1 MALTSGSKLGPYE
14 IVAPIGAGGM
24 GEVYR
29 ARDTRL
35 DRDVAIKVLPANLSS
50 DASLRQRLDR
60 EAKAVSRLS
69 HPNICTLH
77 DIGHQDGLDFLVMEL
92 VEGETLERRL
102 LSGPLPPDQVNR
114 VAAQIASALA
124 KAHKLGIIH
133 RDLKPG
139 NVMLTKNGAKLMD
152 FGLAKESSA
161 AQLTSSLTAMT
172 VESAKLTSEGMLV
185 GTFQYMAPEQLEGK
199 EADARTDIFAL
210 GELIYE
216 MATGKPAFAGKSRA
230 SLIAAIL
237 SSEPPSMSGLHSM
250 TPAGIERVVRK
261 CLAKDPDDRWQSA
274 SDLASELNWMVEGGS
289 QSGVASSTVSPD
301 RKKSAQFGW
310 FVAAAALVLIAAG
323 SLAWW
328 TSSHRAKVPMYFN
341 AAVPFAVNDLALSAD
356 GKRMAM
362 VAYSSQLNDYV
373 LWIYE
378 IGSPRTILLEGTQ
391 GAAFPFWSPDGKYLG
406 FFADGKLKAVE
417 TAGGRSQIVCDA
429 PNGRGGSWNQDGV
442 IIFSPDALR
451 GLARVSASGGTP
463 VDLTNPDTSRFETS
477 HRWPM
482 FLPDGKHFL
491 YMAANFGG
499 KREANAIFVGS
510 LDSKEKDFVV
520 STSANAAYV
529 EPGYLVYFRDRTL
542 VAQPF
547 DTRHYALTGEPHA
560 LSDEV
565 LYFSQVYRG
574 VFGVS
579 KDLLVAQTGRVAYLS
594 DLTWFDR
601 NGKPLGKVGTPAW
614 YYNVRISPDGGKVAV
629 DQTDPDGKN
638 TDVYIHELKR
648 DGVTRLTFEPS
659 LDQSAV
665 WSPDGK
671 KVVFS
676 SNRSGHFAFYE
687 KNADGSGSEEEEA
700 DQGLVL
706 FNPWDWSRD
715 GKYVLFR
722 KGNELGY
729 LTWSGRVATMLT
741 PGNRTVRGAQFSPDE
756 RWFAYASNESGSMEI
771 YVSTFPD
778 AKGKWQISTG
788 GGQEPRW
795 RRDGK
800 ELFYMSTDG
809 KMMAVP
815 IIEGS
820 SFEAGTPTALFT
832 THRRQPVSSQ
842 DIYSYDV
849 SPDGQRF
856 LIVTNVDQGPAAPL
870 SVLMNWSSELEK

>member
-14 IVAPIGAGGM
+14 IVAPLGAGGM

-35 DRDVAIKVLPANLSS
+35 DRDVAIKVLPADLSA
-50 DASLRQRLDR
+50 DANLRQRLER

-77 DIGHQDGLDFLVMEL
+77 DIGHQDGVDFLVMEL
-92 VEGETLERRL
+92 VEGESLERRL
-102 LSGPLPPDQVNR
+102 MTGPLPSNQVIR
-114 VAAQIASALA
+114 VAAQIAGALA
-124 KAHKLGIIH
+124 KAHKLGIVH
-133 RDLKPG
+133 RDLKPA

-152 FGLAKESSA
+152 FGLAKESGA
-161 AQLTSSLTAMT
+161 AQLASSLTAMT

-199 EADARTDIFAL
+199 EADPRTDVFAL

-216 MATGKPAFAGKSRA
+216 MATGKPAFVGKSRA

-237 SSEPPSMSGLHSM
+237 STEPPLMSTLQPM
-250 TPAGIERVVRK
+250 TPVGLERIVRK
-261 CLAKDPDDRWQSA
+261 CLAKDPEERWQSA
-274 SDLASELNWMVEGGS
+274 SDLASELNWMSENGS
-289 QSGVASSTVSPD
+289 QAGAGSATVAAD
-301 RKKSAQFGW
+301 LKKSGRTGW
-310 FVAAAALVLIAAG
+310 LVAAAAMFLVAG
-323 SLAWW
+323 GAVTWW
-328 TSSHRAKVPMYFN
+328 ISSHRTQPPMYFN
-341 AAVPFAVNDLALSAD
+341 AAVRFAVNDLALSAD

-373 LWIYE
+373 LWIYD
-378 IGSPRTILLEGTQ
+378 IGSPRTVMLEGTQ
-391 GAAFPFWSPDGKYLG
+391 GAAFPFWSPDGKYLA
-406 FFADGKLKAVE
+406 FFADGKLKRVE
-417 TAGGRSQIVCDA
+417 TAGGRSQIICDA

-442 IIFSPDALR
+442 ILFSADALR
-451 GLARVSASGGTP
+451 GLVRVTATGGSP
-463 VDLTNPDTSRFETS
+463 VEVTSPDASRFETS
-477 HRWPM
+477 HRWPV

-491 YMAANFGG
+491 YMAANFGN
-499 KREANAIFVGS
+499 RRDVNAIFVGS
-510 LDSKEKDFVV
+510 LDSKEKIFVV
-520 STSANAAYV
+520 STAANAAYV
-529 EPGYLVYFRDRTL
+529 EPGYLIYFRDRTL

-547 DTRHYALTGEPHA
+547 DTRRFVLSGEPHS
-560 LSDEV
+560 LSDDV
-565 LYFSQVYRG
+565 LYFSQVYRA

-579 KDLLVAQTGRVAYLS
+579 SNMLVAQTGTVSYLS

-601 NGKPLGKVGTPAW
+601 SGKLLGKVGTPAW
-614 YYNVRISPDGGKVAV
+614 YYNVRISPDGSKVAV

-638 TDVYIHELKR
+638 TDVYIHELAR
-648 DGVTRLTFEPS
+648 DGVTRLTFDPS

-671 KVVFS
+671 KIVFS
-676 SNRSGHFAFYE
+676 SNRDGHFAFYE
-687 KNADGSGSEEEEA
+687 KNADGSGSEEEKA

-706 FNPWDWSRD
+706 FNPWDWSHD

-729 LTWSGRVATMLT
+729 LTWTDHVAKMLT
-741 PGNRTVRGAQFSPDE
+741 PANWTVRGAQLSPDG

-778 AKGKWQISTG
+778 AKGKWQISSG

-795 RRDGK
+795 RGDGK

-809 KMMAVP
+809 KMMAVS

-820 SFEAGTPTALFT
+820 SFEAGTPAALFT

-849 SPDGQRF
+849 SRDGQKF
-856 LIVTNVDQGPAAPL
+856 LIVTNADQGPAAPL
-870 SVLMNWSSELEK
+870 SILMNWSSGLEK